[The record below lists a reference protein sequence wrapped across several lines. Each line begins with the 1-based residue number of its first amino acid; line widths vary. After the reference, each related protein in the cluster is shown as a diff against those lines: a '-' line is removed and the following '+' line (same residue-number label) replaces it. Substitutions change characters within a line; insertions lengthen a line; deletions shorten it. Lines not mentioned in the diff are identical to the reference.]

1 MSDTSQG
8 PGWWLASD
16 GKWYPPELWTG
27 GPGTTPPG
35 IPAPASS
42 RAPEPGQA
50 PMGGTP
56 AYGYGGAPPYP
67 SAGGAAYPSG
77 QYAANPA
84 YGYGSG
90 RVTAPKT
97 NGLAVASLICSCL
110 GLFFLPI
117 IPGIVLGF
125 VARSQIRQSRGAQRG
140 DGLAIAGIIVGF
152 GWVVLF
158 VIGIAID
165 AANNSSSSVVGAA
178 LLGSLA

>member
-27 GPGTTPPG
+27 GPGPVPPG
-35 IPAPASS
+35 TAVPTGTGAPVQ
-42 RAPEPGQA
+42 P

-67 SAGGAAYPSG
+67 SAGGAAYPTGPSRS
-77 QYAANPA
+77 YPV
-84 YGYGSG
+84 YGSG
-90 RVTAPKT
+90 PVAAPRT
-97 NGLAVASLICSCL
+97 NGLAIASLICSCA

-140 DGLAIAGIIVGF
+140 DGLAIAGIIIGF

-158 VIGIAID
+158 ALGIAIN
-165 AANNSSSSVVGAA
+165 AANNSSSGVVAAA
-178 LLGSLA
+178 LFGAVS